1 MTDRRETARLLPALV
16 YAALCTAIVSSLG
29 MLLVPT
35 ISEVFEVPVSSAQW
49 MLTVNLLMG
58 AVATPVLGRLS
69 DGPHKKQILV
79 GALTVIL
86 AGSIIAALAPTFTIF
101 LLGRTL
107 QGLSYGIVP
116 TTIALARRYLPTE
129 KIGPGISSLSV
140 TVSTGIGIGY
150 PLTGIIAGTYDYR
163 IAFWFAAAF
172 VATAIRGELQ
182 SGAAHGRRLLR
193 QRHLRGG
200 PGRASGR
207 GSEPDAHRDRPGAR
221 DQCGGLRRGA
231 ARSGGQPR
239 DHPCGGPGRR
249 AEGGPSR

>member
-16 YAALCTAIVSSLG
+16 YAALCTAIVRSLG

-35 ISEVFEVPVSSAQW
+35 ISEVFEGPVSSAQW

-58 AVATPVLGRLS
+58 AVATPVLGR
-69 DGPHKKQILV
+69 
-79 GALTVIL
+79 
-86 AGSIIAALAPTFTIF
+86 
-101 LLGRTL
+101 TL
-107 QGLSYGIVP
+107 QGLSYGTVP

-172 VATAIRGELQ
+172 VAAAIRGELQ

-207 GSEPDAHRDRPGAR
+207 GSEPDAHRDRPGAG
-221 DQCGGLRRGA
+221 DQCGGPRRGA
-231 ARSGGQPR
+231 ARAGGQPR
-239 DHPCGGPGRR
+239 DHPCGARVDGPRAGR
-249 AEGGPSR
+249 AGK